1 MTHNTELTILS
12 TAIRQDVEGR
22 YCLNDCHRAAG
33 GIAKDAPAQWLRT
46 DSARKLVA
54 ELETMQN
61 CTVSETAGKP
71 VEMTTGR
78 NGGTYA
84 VKELVYA
91 YAMWISPAFH
101 LKVIRAFDALVTG
114 RIPEQKPKRIRKPA
128 FDVAF
133 ERCLRVASH
142 LSHLDENQR
151 LLMAARG
158 TKELSGVNPLELM
171 GVTSIA
177 APTQDNYLTPTQ
189 IGKEIGL
196 SPIATNR
203 LITTIGYQ
211 VKSSGSSVSSDY
223 SMTEAGAKHGRMF
236 DTTRRHGK
244 GSQQQL
250 KWSPNLVGIL
260 RAAMLADKDAPRPF
274 AKAKDSVPA

>member
-12 TAIRQDVEGR
+12 TAIRQDADGR
-22 YCLNDCHRAAG
+22 YCLNDCHKAAG
-33 GIAKDAPAQWLRT
+33 GDPNKAPSEWVKNKQTKALI
-46 DSARKLVA
+46 A
-54 ELETMQN
+54 ELGASGNFPTPLN
-61 CTVSETAGKP
+61 VLNDGK
-71 VEMTTGR
+71 
-78 NGGTYA
+78 NNGTYVA
-84 VKELVYA
+84 KELVYA

-101 LKVIRAFDALVTG
+101 LQVIRAFDAMVTG
-114 RIPEQKPKRIRKPA
+114 RMPGQKPKRVRKPP

-142 LSHLDENQR
+142 FTHLDENQR
-151 LLMAARG
+151 LLSAARG

-171 GVTSIA
+171 GITSIA

-203 LITTIGYQ
+203 LIIATGHQ
-211 VKSSGSSVSSDY
+211 VKSDGSSTSSDY
-223 SMTEAGAKHGRMF
+223 TMTEAGMKYGRMF
-236 DTTRRHGK
+236 DTTRKHGK

-250 KWSPNLVGIL
+250 KWSPDLVGIL
-260 RAAMLADKDAPRPF
+260 RTAMIAGEGKPVPF
-274 AKAKDSVPA
+274 AKKQETATV

>member
-1 MTHNTELTILS
+1 MDGELRIKDEDLGVRLGFNRPRDIRKIIVRYLPELGRMGVCATASQTSGSKGGRPTEAYYLNRKQAIFI
-12 TAIRQDVEGR
+12 TA
-22 YCLNDCHRAAG
+22 
-33 GIAKDAPAQWLRT
+33 K
-46 DSARKLVA
+46 
-54 ELETMQN
+54 
-61 CTVSETAGKP
+61 SETAIAADITIEI
-71 VEMTTGR
+71 VER
-78 NGGTYA
+78 
-84 VKELVYA
+84 
-91 YAMWISPAFH
+91 
-101 LKVIRAFDALVTG
+101 FDAYERGEVG
-114 RIPEQKPKRIRKPA
+114 AIKSPDQKPKRIRKPA

-211 VKSSGSSVSSDY
+211 VKSPGSSVSSDY

-274 AKAKDSVPA
+274 AKAKEPAPA

>member
-1 MTHNTELTILS
+1 MTQNIIPFAFKGHE
-12 TAIRQDVEGR
+12 IRTV
-22 YCLNDCHRAAG
+22 
-33 GIAKDAPAQWLRT
+33 
-46 DSARKLVA
+46 LVD
-54 ELETMQN
+54 
-61 CTVSETAGKP
+61 GKP
-71 VEMTTGR
+71 AFVGKDVGERLGYADPTNAMKLHCRGVVKRHPIVDSLGRTQNARIIFEPDVLRLIIKSKLPEAEEFERWVFDEVLPSIRKTGSY
-78 NGGTYA
+78 GA
-84 VKELVYA
+84 IKA
-91 YAMWISPAFH
+91 
-101 LKVIRAFDALVTG
+101 
-114 RIPEQKPKRIRKPA
+114 PEQKPKRIRKPA

-142 LSHLDENQR
+142 LSNLDENQR

-171 GVTSIA
+171 GVTSVA

-196 SPIATNR
+196 SPIATNK

-211 VKSSGSSVSSDY
+211 VKSVGSSVSSDY
-223 SMTEAGAKHGRMF
+223 SMTDAGAKHGRMF

-274 AKAKDSVPA
+274 AKAKESAPV